1 MKITL
6 VRHAETE
13 QNFLKKIQ
21 GRENHILNDTGRR
34 QVLRLKMKLKDKK
47 YDVCFVSPLTRCME
61 TALVSVGDRVLM
73 ITDERLIEREMGEF
87 EGRPSEEYNL
97 YKYWDYDLNK
107 DDFGVEPVKDLF
119 DRCRDFLNY
128 IKKDYSDKNIII
140 VTHSAPYR
148 ALRHL
153 LLNHKI
159 SGKMLDG
166 KIDNCQVEEFEVK
179 K

>member
-6 VRHAETE
+6 VRHGETE
-13 QNFLKKIQ
+13 ENYLGKLQ
-21 GRENHILNDTGRR
+21 GRDNNLLNDSGRR
-34 QVLRLKMKLKDKK
+34 QTLRLKMKLQDKK
-47 YDVCFVSPLTRCME
+47 YDVCFVSPLSRCME

-73 ITDERLIEREMGEF
+73 VSDQRLIERDVGEF
-87 EGRPSEEYNL
+87 EGRPSEEYNA

-107 DDFGVEPVKDLF
+107 SDFGVEPIKDLF
-119 DRCRDFLNY
+119 DRCQDFLDY
-128 IKKDYSDKNIII
+128 VKKEYSDKSIII

-153 LLNHKI
+153 ILGHKI
-159 SGKMLDG
+159 SGKLLDG
-166 KIDNCQVEEFEVK
+166 KINNCQVEEFEIK

>member
-13 QNFLKKIQ
+13 ENFLRKLQ
-21 GRENHILNDTGRR
+21 GRENNLLNDSGRR
-34 QVLRLKMKLKDKK
+34 QVLRLKMRLSDKK
-47 YDVCFVSPLTRCME
+47 YDICFVSPLTRCME
-61 TALVSVGDRVLM
+61 TALVSVGDRVMM
-73 ITDERLIEREMGEF
+73 ISDQRLIERDIGEF
-87 EGRPSEEYNL
+87 EGKPDVEYNA

-107 DDFGVEPVKDLF
+107 SDFGVEPIKDLF
-119 DRCRDFLNY
+119 DRCEDFLNY
-128 IKKDYSDKNIII
+128 LKKEYSNKSIII

-153 LLNHKI
+153 LSNHEIK
-159 SGKMLDG
+159 GKLLDG
-166 KIDNCQVEEFEVK
+166 RIENCQFEEFEIK